1 MPAIQTSALSFE
13 RGIDSISHVSRDND
27 HEPWPDRQSLSPAS
41 SSVKA
46 HLTELLAPP
55 DTTRYL
61 NTMLQPTVSNP
72 ALLTPATYHAT
83 LSKALQSLRTAAS
96 STNEHSRPLSRAA
109 RLLTEELGL
118 RDLAQMYRSAL
129 YQG

>member
-1 MPAIQTSALSFE
+1 MPDIQTRALSFE
-13 RGIDSISHVSRDND
+13 RGIDGISHLSRDTD
-27 HEPWPDRQSLSPAS
+27 HEPWPDRQSLPPPS
-41 SSVKA
+41 SSVKV
-46 HLTELLAPP
+46 HLADLLAPP

-61 NTMLQPTVSNP
+61 NTMLQPTISNP
-72 ALLTPATYHAT
+72 ALLMPANYHAT
-83 LSKALQSLRTAAS
+83 LSNALQALRTAVT
-96 STNEHSRPLSRAA
+96 STNEHSRQLNRAI